1 MLAGRAVLF
10 DLGDTLVDLGEG
22 RGSYEERLLAR
33 VGRVYDVLAA
43 AGVKLPPRD
52 VFCQLLAEDSE
63 AQYHAALAEQ
73 RGINIFTVMR
83 RFGERFAIPLTDSL
97 IEAAGEAY
105 CTGGRPVPSPLR
117 PGALEVLRTLRSW
130 GLRLAAISNTV
141 QPGRFMR
148 PAMVERGLAEFFP
161 VQIYSADAGVAKPH
175 PAIFRMALAA
185 LDVAPADAI
194 YVGDRLIP
202 DVAGPQAIGMKAVLI
217 EVAHRVEQHPAITPD
232 ARIRELPELLDVVPR
247 LFASG
252 EKTHETSEKLPD

>member
-1 MLAGRAVLF
+1 MFSGRAVLF

-43 AGVKLPPRD
+43 AGTPLPPREE
-52 VFCQLLAEDSE
+52 FCRLLAEDSE

-73 RGINIFTVMR
+73 RGINIFTVIR
-83 RFGERFAIPLTDSL
+83 RFGERFAIPLEDGL

-105 CTGGRPVPSPLR
+105 CTGGRAVPSPLR
-117 PGALEVLRTLRSW
+117 PGAIEVLRALQGW
-130 GLRLAAISNTV
+130 GLRLGAISNTV

-148 PAMVERGLAEFFP
+148 PAMVERGLAQFFS
-161 VQIYSADAGVAKPH
+161 VQIYSADVGVAKPH
-175 PAIFRMALAA
+175 PAIFRMALEA
-185 LDVAPADAI
+185 LAVTPADAV

-217 EVAHRVEQHPAITPD
+217 EVAHRVEQHPEIVPD
-232 ARIRELPELLDVVPR
+232 ARIRELPELLDVLPR
-247 LFASG
+247 LFASR
-252 EKTHETSEKLPD
+252 EEE